1 MKTNLT
7 YYLLLLFFT
16 SLILVSCHPSKEEP
30 PGKTGEGA
38 INTLQLIRDDMT
50 RLHEGYPRG
59 VSLTTGWAEGPRVG
73 WGNDPPAD
81 WNAMI
86 PWGQIYAD
94 SRGNPA
100 VNVRCQIRNMQAWYL
115 SKKDDQWKKWVL
127 TSRIEGANYAEDFQ
141 NDVNIPADIRQEG
154 PEAGISVP
162 PPPQGY
168 NFHFWS
174 GEGRIVMDPLDIAG
188 VWVSMEARL
197 IRADE
202 QQPDDRPAAR
212 LLFSAGAD
220 YWQSPTAAWD
230 QWKTN
235 GDIAIGRFRYLTS
248 DWQAFNMHTLSE
260 MQLQSNPPPFE

>member
-1 MKTNLT
+1 MKYSPFFLA
-7 YYLLLLFFT
+7 LLALP
-16 SLILVSCHPSKEEP
+16 ILPMSSFRSPEETDSP
-30 PGKTGEGA
+30 KGETGA
-38 INTLQLIRDDMT
+38 VNSLQLIRDDMN
-50 RLHEGYPRG
+50 LPHEGVPRG
-59 VSLTTGWAEGPRVG
+59 LPPTTDWAAGPRIG
-73 WGNDPPAD
+73 WGNNPPND

-127 TSRIEGANYAEDFQ
+127 TSRIDGANYAEDFQ

-154 PEAGISVP
+154 PGAGISVP
-162 PPPQGY
+162 PPSQGY

-174 GEGRIVMDPLDIAG
+174 EEGRIVMDPLDIAG
-188 VWVSMEARL
+188 VWVSIEARL
-197 IRADE
+197 IAANE
-202 QQPDDRPAAR
+202 NLPDDRDAAR

-235 GDIAIGRFRYLTS
+235 GDIGIGRFRYLTS
-248 DWQAFNMHTLSE
+248 KWQAFNMHTLSE
-260 MQLQSNPPPFE
+260 AQLQSNPPPYK